1 MDEYDTRT
9 ATNNIDADSD
19 TNDNLEVVHNM
30 LSMLNDEQ
38 REIIERMYGIGTDV
52 EESTDTIAM
61 RMDITPNRVRR
72 VANIAIKEMRKKSR
86 NIAI

>member
-19 TNDNLEVVHNM
+19 TNDNLEVVRNM

-61 RMDITPNRVRR
+61 RMGITPNRVRR